1 MIGKNAHFQP
11 LLELSTL
18 WKKNGVGVKLAQ
30 MRYAPMRTGYGK
42 TYQVLGYASPLLQ
55 MQLSEITNL
64 KAKNPKEEL
73 YSKTPK
79 HDHIVKP
86 LKHDPII
93 IPYNKPLKQR
103 ANLTN

>member
-42 TYQVLGYASPLLQ
+42 TYQVLGYVSPLLQ

-64 KAKNPKEEL
+64 KT
-73 YSKTPK
+73 KTPK
-79 HDHIVKP
+79 HDHMVKP

-93 IPYNKPLKQR
+93 LPYNKPLKQR
-103 ANLTN
+103 ANQTNLKRKKIL